1 MSYSAL
7 MANAGFLLSGTSSP
21 GTNPPG
27 TTGATTAST
36 AAEDDNGGSAV
47 GAIVQLGIL
56 LLIPVGM
63 YFLMIRPQ
71 RRRMREQQSL
81 QKELGIG
88 DEIVTNSGIY
98 GFITGFE
105 NDDRVWVEI
114 DDDVQIRIARAAI
127 QGKTDTSI
135 QGKTDSSKPATE
147 STDRTTSS

>member
-1 MSYSAL
+1 M
-7 MANAGFLLSGTSSP
+7 T
-21 GTNPPG
+21 
-27 TTGATTAST
+27 
-36 AAEDDNGGSAV
+36 D
-47 GAIVQLGIL
+47 
-56 LLIPVGM
+56 
-63 YFLMIRPQ
+63 RW
-71 RRRMREQQSL
+71 RRRQDPGRLEV
-81 QKELGIG
+81 G

>member
-7 MANAGFLLSGTSSP
+7 MAHAGFLLAGTSSP

-27 TTGATTAST
+27 TTAST

-88 DEIVTNSGIY
+88 DEIITNSGIY

-114 DDDVQIRIARAAI
+114 DDDVQIRVARAAI
-127 QGKTDTSI
+127 QGKTDTS
-135 QGKTDSSKPATE
+135 TPAAE
-147 STDRTTSS
+147 STDRTSSS